1 MKNLVKR
8 VANKANKVIPEP
20 TLRRLPVYYQYIKK
34 FSQDNKGDFISCTQI
49 AQELHLIP
57 IQVRKDL
64 EYTAA
69 LGRPKVGYSV
79 SDLLKAI
86 EYFLGW
92 NNTTE
97 AILVGAGHLGSALL
111 GYNGF
116 KDYGLNIVAA
126 FDSDPGKIG
135 KEIRNRK
142 IYSIS
147 KMPEIIKR
155 TNIKIGILTA
165 PGEVAQ
171 ELADLMVQAGIRA
184 IWNFAPTKIS
194 ASSEII
200 IQHENLASSLAVLSK
215 RLALRLSE

>member
-1 MKNLVKR
+1 MKVIYKTNR
-8 VANKANKVIPEP
+8 EIPEP

-34 FSQDNKGDFISCTQI
+34 FSQDNKSDFISCTQI
-49 AQELHLIP
+49 ARELHLIA

-69 LGRPKVGYSV
+69 QGKPKVGYCV
-79 SDLLKAI
+79 SDLLRAI
-86 EYFLGW
+86 ECFLGW

-97 AILVGAGHLGSALL
+97 AILVGSGHLGAALL

-116 KDYGLNIVAA
+116 KDYGLNIIAA
-126 FDSDPGKIG
+126 FDNDTQKIG
-135 KEIRNRK
+135 KEIRGRK
-142 IYSIS
+142 IHSIK
-147 KMPEIIKR
+147 KMPDIVKR

-171 ELADLMVQAGIRA
+171 ELADSMIDAGIRA

-194 ASSEII
+194 ASSEVI
-200 IQHENLASSLAVLSK
+200 IQHENLASTLAVLSK
-215 RLALRLSE
+215 RLALHIIRK

>member
-1 MKNLVKR
+1 MIHKKNDG
-8 VANKANKVIPEP
+8 IPEP

-34 FSQDNKGDFISCTQI
+34 ISQDNKSDFISCTQI
-49 AQELHLIP
+49 AQDLHLIA

-69 LGRPKVGYSV
+69 QGKPKIGYCV
-79 SDLLKAI
+79 SDLLRAI
-86 EYFLGW
+86 ECFLGW

-97 AILVGAGHLGSALL
+97 AILVGSGHLGAALL

-116 KDYGLNIVAA
+116 KDYGLNVVAA
-126 FDSDPGKIG
+126 FDNDAKKIG
-135 KEIRNRK
+135 KEIRGKK
-142 IYSIS
+142 IFSIK
-147 KMPEIIKR
+147 KMPNIIKR

-171 ELADLMVQAGIRA
+171 ELADLMVNAGIRA

-194 ASSEII
+194 ASSEVI

-215 RLALRLSE
+215 HLALHIVRK

>member
-1 MKNLVKR
+1 MIYKT
-8 VANKANKVIPEP
+8 NKEIPEP

-34 FSQDNKGDFISCTQI
+34 FSQDSKSNFISCTQI
-49 AQELHLIP
+49 ARELHLIA

-69 LGRPKVGYSV
+69 QGKPKVGYCV
-79 SDLLKAI
+79 LDLLRAI
-86 EYFLGW
+86 ECFLGW

-97 AILVGAGHLGSALL
+97 AVLVGSGHLGAALL

-116 KDYGLNIVAA
+116 KDYGLNIIAA
-126 FDSDPGKIG
+126 FDNDARKIG
-135 KEIRNRK
+135 KEIRGRK
-142 IYSIS
+142 IYSIK
-147 KMPEIIKR
+147 KMPDIVKR

-165 PGEVAQ
+165 PGGVAQ
-171 ELADLMVQAGIRA
+171 ELADLMIDAGIRA

-194 ASSEII
+194 ASSEVI

-215 RLALRLSE
+215 RLALHIIRK